1 MASLNPREER
11 NLRRQARGVGVLT
24 WRILWSL
31 KRIPEEGMPEKKS
44 QYQNKKWVENN
55 EERCFFCSSVTG
67 GCD

>member
-11 NLRRQARGVGVLT
+11 KLRRQAGEVGVLT
-24 WRILWSL
+24 CRILWSL

-55 EERCFFCSSVTG
+55 EESVSFVVQ
-67 GCD
+67 